1 VAFSLIE
8 SYDFGLIVIKARRYT
23 SDIIVFPEQ
32 VIEGWWRKEGH
43 RIYVEDLK
51 EILNHEPRPEVLVVG
66 TGYYGI
72 VKISPDVETVLK
84 SQRIELVVQPTKEA
98 CQTFNKLLKS
108 NKRVAG
114 AFHLTC

>member
-1 VAFSLIE
+1 MIE
-8 SYDFGLIVIKARRYT
+8 SYDFGLIVIKGRRYT
-23 SDIIVFPEQ
+23 SDVIVFPER
-32 VIEGWWRKEGH
+32 VIESWWRKEGH

-51 EILNHEPRPEVLVVG
+51 EILDREPRPEVLVVG

-72 VKISPDVETVLK
+72 VKISPEVETVLK
-84 SQRIELVVQPTKEA
+84 SEGIELVAQPTKEA

-108 NKRVAG
+108 NRRVAG

>member
-1 VAFSLIE
+1 MIE
-8 SYDFGLIVIKARRYT
+8 SYDFGLIVIKGRRYT
-23 SDIIVFPEQ
+23 SDVIVFPER

-51 EILNHEPRPEVLVVG
+51 EILDHEPRPEVLVVG

-72 VKISPDVETVLK
+72 VKISPEVENILK
-84 SQRIELVVQPTKEA
+84 SQGIELVAQPTKEA

-108 NKRVAG
+108 NRRVVG

>member
-1 VAFSLIE
+1 LIE
-8 SYDFGLIVIKARRYT
+8 SYDFGLIVIKGRRYT
-23 SDIIVFPEQ
+23 SDVIVFPER

-51 EILNHEPRPEVLVVG
+51 EILDREPRPEVLVVG

-72 VKISPDVETVLK
+72 VKISSEVETVLK
-84 SQRIELVVQPTKEA
+84 SQGIELVAQPTKEA
-98 CQTFNKLLKS
+98 CQTFDKLLNS
-108 NKRVAG
+108 NRRIAG

>member
-1 VAFSLIE
+1 MIE
-8 SYDFGLIVIKARRYT
+8 SYDFGLIVIKGRRYT
-23 SDIIVFPEQ
+23 SDVIVFPER

-43 RIYVEDLK
+43 RICVEDLK
-51 EILNHEPRPEVLVVG
+51 EILNHEPRSEVLVVG

-72 VKISPDVETVLK
+72 VKISPEVETILK
-84 SQRIELVVQPTKEA
+84 SQGIELVAQPTKEA

-108 NKRVAG
+108 NRRVAG